1 MDLDKYSD
9 LILFK
14 KERGSTGNLIA
25 KQIFNVKRSHCNTIE
40 AIISVNNCIISS
52 DSSSKLK
59 SWRIDI

>member
-14 KERGSTGNLIA
+14 KERDSTGNLVV
-25 KQIFNVKRSHCNTIE
+25 KQIFNFKRSHCDDIE
-40 AIISVNNCIISS
+40 AIISVNNCIILS